1 MLTALAAR
9 TAQMTEIDLI
19 AAGPWILFGIAL
31 AAVCLQLARSRRAT
45 TRRNPAGHES
55 AVHRDHEEAS
65 CPEKK
70 NTAGRRR

>member
-31 AAVCLQLARSRRAT
+31 AAVCLRLTRSRPAT
-45 TRRNPAGHES
+45 VRRNTAGHEP
-55 AVHRDHEEAS
+55 AVHRDHEETS
-65 CPEKK
+65 CPEK

>member
-31 AAVCLQLARSRRAT
+31 AAVFFRLARSRRAAA
-45 TRRNPAGHES
+45 RRNPAGHEP
-55 AVHRDHEEAS
+55 AAHRDDEEAS
-65 CPEKK
+65 CP
-70 NTAGRRR
+70 

>member
-9 TAQMTEIDLI
+9 TAQMTGIDLI

-31 AAVCLQLARSRRAT
+31 AAVCFRLAQSRRAAA
-45 TRRNPAGHES
+45 RRDPADHEP
-55 AVHRDHEEAS
+55 AVHREHEEAS
-65 CPEKK
+65 CPQK

>member
-31 AAVCLQLARSRRAT
+31 AAVCLRLARSRRAT
-45 TRRNPAGHES
+45 ARRNPAGHEP

-65 CPEKK
+65 CPEK